1 MYKTI
6 ELVINYN
13 YNKFERKRF
22 IMIIEFSVTNFLSF
36 KDKVTFSMLADSK
49 DNLQDNYVIKDNR
62 KILKTTAIYGA
73 NASGKTK

>member
-73 NASGKTK
+73 NASGKTI